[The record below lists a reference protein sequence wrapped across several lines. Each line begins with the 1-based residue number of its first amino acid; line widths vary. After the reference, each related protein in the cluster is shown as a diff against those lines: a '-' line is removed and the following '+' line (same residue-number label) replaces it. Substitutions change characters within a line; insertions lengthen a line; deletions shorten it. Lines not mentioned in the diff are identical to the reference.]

1 MSHKADCPKETD
13 CGCCDVIEENI
24 PVSKILLKMINE
36 ELIVPTKGDLEKR
49 KTIFCKII
57 LL

>member
-24 PVSKILLKMINE
+24 PVSKMLLKMINE
-36 ELIVPTKGDLEKR
+36 EVIVPTKGDLEKR
-49 KTIFCKII
+49 KNNI
-57 LL
+57 L